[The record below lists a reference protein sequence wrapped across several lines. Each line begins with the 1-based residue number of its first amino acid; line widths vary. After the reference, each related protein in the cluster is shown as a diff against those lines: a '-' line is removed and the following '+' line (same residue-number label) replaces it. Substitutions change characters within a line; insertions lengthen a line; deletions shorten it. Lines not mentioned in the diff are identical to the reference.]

1 MSLSS
6 AVNVLKNLF
15 KTIFELDRSVII
27 RFYIAIVISII
38 GLVCSAVT
46 PLFLREIINS
56 IESENILFYSIL
68 FLFINYGLVW
78 TIGQI
83 MSTIVCLIWQ
93 GPSNKIANRIC
104 EKTLS
109 HILKFPI
116 DFYSKNDSR
125 IAISS
130 IEKTF
135 QIIPSIFS
143 SITIYVIPSIG
154 EMLFTL
160 VVFFYTYSFKYG
172 LLLVV
177 LFLGFI
183 FMTIYSVHIVRE
195 VDKDYH
201 KKLQNLSIHV
211 SEVINNFETVKS
223 FSAEEYEAS
232 TVRKLLSK
240 FEVTAKKRSFYL
252 DGAQVLQTL
261 LSGLIL
267 ISFTCLSGYAVIKGE
282 MKPGDFVMINSYFIQ
297 FAIPITWLG
306 YTFAEL
312 YRSISSLSETFKI
325 QQTVVP
331 KKPEGK
337 DIVFDENKTG
347 IYFKN
352 ISLFSDEK
360 TKILNNISFEIESG
374 KRLAIVGASGSGKS
388 TCIRLLLRLI
398 ESSNG
403 EIFIGDNNI
412 KEISQCSLLNQIS
425 IVLQDIAIF
434 YGTIKE
440 NIIYNAKD
448 ISDERLNEIIKLT
461 DLEKFI
467 NSLPNGVDTNT
478 EDIILSGGEKQRIAL
493 ARALIRD
500 PKIFIFD
507 EPTSALDN
515 HTEAELKENIEIA
528 TKNKTTI
535 MISHRLPIII
545 NFDTI
550 IVLKNG
556 KIVEKGNHQELIE
569 KNGIYAHLW
578 NEQTCSV

>member
-15 KTIFELDRSVII
+15 KTIFELDKSIII
-27 RFYIAIVISII
+27 RFYLAIAISII
-38 GLVCSAVT
+38 GLVCSAIT

-56 IESENILFYSIL
+56 LESENILFYSIL
-68 FLFINYGLVW
+68 FLLISYGLVW

-93 GPSNKIANRIC
+93 APSNKIANRIC
-104 EKTLS
+104 EKTLA

-143 SITIYVIPSIG
+143 SIIIYVIPSIG
-154 EMLFTL
+154 EMIFTL
-160 VVFFYTYSFKYG
+160 IIFFYTYSFKYG
-172 LLLVV
+172 LLLVL

-223 FSAEEYEAS
+223 FSAEEYETNS
-232 TVRKLLSK
+232 VKKMLSK
-240 FEVTAKKRSFYL
+240 FEITSKKRSFYL

-267 ISFTCLSGYAVIKGE
+267 ISFTCLSGYAVCNGK
-282 MKPGDFVMINSYFIQ
+282 MKAGDFVMINSYFIQ

-325 QQTVVP
+325 QQTIVP

-337 DIVFDENKTG
+337 DIIFEDNKTG
-347 IYFKN
+347 IFFKN
-352 ISLFSDEK
+352 ISLISDEK
-360 TKILNNISFEIESG
+360 KILNNVSFEIESG

-398 ESSNG
+398 ESYDG

-412 KEISQCSLLNQIS
+412 KEINQSCLLNQIS
-425 IVLQDIAIF
+425 IVLQDAAIF
-434 YGTIKE
+434 YGTIRE
-440 NIIYNAKD
+440 NIIYNAKN
-448 ISDERLNEIIKLT
+448 ISDERLNEIIELT
-461 DLEKFI
+461 KLEKLI
-467 NSLPNGVDTNT
+467 NSLPNGIDTNI
-478 EDIILSGGEKQRIAL
+478 EDIILSGGEKQRITL
-493 ARALIRD
+493 ARALIRN

-515 HTEAELKENIEIA
+515 HNEIELKESIEIL
-528 TKNKTTI
+528 TKDKTTI

-545 NFDTI
+545 DFDLI
-550 IVLKNG
+550 IVFKNG
-556 KIVEKGNHQELIE
+556 KIVEKGNHKELIE
-569 KNGIYAHLW
+569 KNGIYANLW
-578 NEQTCSV
+578 NEQICSV

>member
-15 KTIFELDRSVII
+15 KTIFELDKSIII
-27 RFYIAIVISII
+27 RFYLAIAISII
-38 GLVCSAVT
+38 GLVCSAMT

-56 IESENILFYSIL
+56 LESENILFYSIL
-68 FLFINYGLVW
+68 FLLISYGLVW

-93 GPSNKIANRIC
+93 APSNKIANRIC
-104 EKTLS
+104 EKTLA

-143 SITIYVIPSIG
+143 SIIIYVIPSIG
-154 EMLFTL
+154 EMIFTL
-160 VVFFYTYSFKYG
+160 IIFFYTYSFKYG
-172 LLLVV
+172 LLLVL

-223 FSAEEYEAS
+223 FSAEEYETNS
-232 TVRKLLSK
+232 VKKMLSK
-240 FEVTAKKRSFYL
+240 FEITSKKRSFYL

-267 ISFTCLSGYAVIKGE
+267 ISFTCLSGYAVCNGK
-282 MKPGDFVMINSYFIQ
+282 MKAGDFVMINSYFIQ

-325 QQTVVP
+325 QQTIVP

-337 DIVFDENKTG
+337 DMIFEDNKTG
-347 IYFKN
+347 IFFKN
-352 ISLFSDEK
+352 ISLISDEK
-360 TKILNNISFEIESG
+360 KILNNVSFEIESG

-398 ESSNG
+398 ESYDG

-412 KEISQCSLLNQIS
+412 KEINQSCLLNQIS
-425 IVLQDIAIF
+425 IVLQDAAIF
-434 YGTIKE
+434 YGTIRE
-440 NIIYNAKD
+440 NIIYNTKN

-461 DLEKFI
+461 KLEKLI
-467 NSLPNGVDTNT
+467 NSLPNGIDTNI
-478 EDIILSGGEKQRIAL
+478 EDIILSGGEKQRITL
-493 ARALIRD
+493 ARALIRN

-515 HTEAELKENIEIA
+515 HNEIELKESIEIL
-528 TKNKTTI
+528 TKGKTTI

-545 NFDTI
+545 DFDLI
-550 IVLKNG
+550 IVFKNG
-556 KIVEKGNHQELIE
+556 KIVEKGNHKELIE
-569 KNGIYAHLW
+569 KNGIYANLW
-578 NEQTCSV
+578 NEQICSV